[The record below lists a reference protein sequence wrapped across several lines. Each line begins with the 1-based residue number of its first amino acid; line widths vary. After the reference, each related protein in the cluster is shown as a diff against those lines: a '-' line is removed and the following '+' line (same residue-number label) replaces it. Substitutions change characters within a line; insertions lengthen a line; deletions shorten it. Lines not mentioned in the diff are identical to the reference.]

1 MDVRPWGMLARSQP
15 REKPMTRPWMI
26 SRRTML
32 RGVGAAL
39 ALPLLE
45 TMGWAET
52 PKSGGRPPVRL
63 AFINVPHGVDNANFW
78 PADGKPAANA
88 PLPKI
93 LEPLRPV
100 IADCLILGGL
110 NHLRAYGDGNAP
122 HPRETATWLTGFPA
136 KPNTVENAISADQI
150 AAQKIGVYTS
160 LPSLELGTHVSNRA
174 GDCQMGYTCAYN
186 TNISW
191 RSATQP
197 MPKEISPRAVFGR
210 LFSSRK
216 ASPARGG
223 RGPSVDAAAFASAP
237 GGASDAPTAPSL
249 DQSMLD
255 LVLKDARRLRD
266 RVSGNDQRKL
276 DEYLDGV
283 RQLEQRVQAIERQQA
298 EAGKGGAAA
307 RRGAKDSPLIELK
320 IPDAI
325 PTRFDEHARLMAD
338 LIALAFQSD
347 TTRITTL
354 MLGPYIGAIAGYPEI
369 GVPEAHHELSH
380 HGNDPAKLAKL
391 TLINT
396 YHVAQLA
403 YLMQRLKG
411 LKEGGGTLLD
421 NCMILYGSGMADG
434 DKHNHHSLPTI
445 LAGGGG
451 GTIRSGR
458 YIKSCNGNFCDLLM
472 AMLARAGC
480 PVESLGDGTKLLPDL
495 V

>member
-1 MDVRPWGMLARSQP
+1 
-15 REKPMTRPWMI
+15 MTKSWLI

-32 RGVGAAL
+32 HGVGAAL
-39 ALPLLE
+39 ALPLFE
-45 TMGWAET
+45 TMGWTET
-52 PKSGGRPPVRL
+52 PKAAGKAPVRMT
-63 AFINVPHGVDNANFW
+63 FINVPHGVDNANFW
-78 PADGKPAANA
+78 PADGKTAANA

-100 IADCLILGGL
+100 ISDCLILGGL
-110 NHLRAYGDGNAP
+110 NHMRAYGDGNAP
-122 HPRETATWLTGFPA
+122 HPRETATWLTGYPA
-136 KPNTVENAISADQI
+136 KPGTVENAISVDQI
-150 AAQKIGVYTS
+150 AAQKIGIYTS
-160 LPSLELGTHVSNRA
+160 LPSLELGTHQSNRA

-197 MPKEISPRAVFGR
+197 MPKEINPRAVFQR

-216 ASPARGG
+216 TTARRARG
-223 RGPSVDAAAFASAP
+223 PAVDASAFAAAP
-237 GGASDAPTAPSL
+237 GTDNSETPTTPSL

-255 LVLKDARRLRD
+255 LVLGNAKRLRD

-283 RQLEQRVQAIERQQA
+283 RELEKRIQAIERQQA
-298 EAGKGGAAA
+298 DAAKPGGSGNK
-307 RRGAKDSPLIELK
+307 RGAKDSPLIELK

-338 LIALAFQSD
+338 LITLAFQSD

-354 MLGPYIGAIAGYPEI
+354 MLGPYIGATAGYPEI
-369 GVPEAHHELSH
+369 GVAEAHHELSH
-380 HGNDPAKLAKL
+380 HGNDPAKVEKIAK
-391 TLINT
+391 INA

-403 YLMQRLKG
+403 YLIQRLKG

-421 NCMILYGSGMADG
+421 NCMILYGSGMSDG
-434 DKHNHHSLPTI
+434 DKHNHHNLPTI

-451 GTIRSGR
+451 GTIRGGR
-458 YIKSCNGNFCDLLM
+458 YVKQCAGNFCDLLM
-472 AMLARAGC
+472 AMMARAGC
-480 PVESLGDGTKLLPDL
+480 AIESLGDGTKLLPDL
-495 V
+495 S